1 MKSVG
6 NWFVRIAG
14 GVGLLGG
21 LGCGEAEESV
31 APPVGTLS
39 MPLATIVNG
48 VRYRLTADT
57 FELTGPITRTL
68 QQNGSGTIVIA
79 TLPEGSYAVELS
91 DGWTLERQAEQG
103 FEAVV
108 AELVSPNPRPIE
120 IVSGQTLS
128 VAWLFQ
134 TDGTP
139 VGLEPPGF
147 FQGNLAVVDSTNPT
161 DDIFG
166 DVLATEQA
174 HVDALAGVVNIDGSL
189 TIAGSVESL
198 APLADLTS
206 ITDALDISENG
217 ALTSLR
223 GLAALSAV
231 ENVSITNNA
240 LLPTCEAEWLVDNIT
255 LGLGG
260 TIGDLLP
267 DGSVAPGSVSIAGN
281 DDSGTCPP

>member
-1 MKSVG
+1 MKSRGHQIIVG
-6 NWFVRIAG
+6 ASWV
-14 GVGLLGG
+14 LLASF
-21 LGCGEAEESV
+21 LGCAAPDAMEAPSL
-31 APPVGTLS
+31 GTLS

-48 VRYRLTADT
+48 IRYRLTADT
-57 FELTGPITRTL
+57 FLLTGPITRTL

-79 TLPEGSYAVELS
+79 TLPEGEYAVELS
-91 DGWTLERQAEQG
+91 EGWTLERQTDDG
-103 FEAVV
+103 FEAVQ

-120 IVSGQTLS
+120 IVSGETSS

-134 TDGTP
+134 TDGIP

-161 DDIFG
+161 DDIVG

-189 TIAGSVESL
+189 TIAGSLESL

-206 ITDALDISENG
+206 ITGALEISANA

-223 GLAALSAV
+223 GLAALNAV
-231 ENVSITNNA
+231 ESVTVTNNP

-260 TIGDLLP
+260 TIGDVLP
-267 DGSVAPGSVSIAGN
+267 DGSVEAGEVEIAGN
-281 DDSGTCPP
+281 DDSGTCSP